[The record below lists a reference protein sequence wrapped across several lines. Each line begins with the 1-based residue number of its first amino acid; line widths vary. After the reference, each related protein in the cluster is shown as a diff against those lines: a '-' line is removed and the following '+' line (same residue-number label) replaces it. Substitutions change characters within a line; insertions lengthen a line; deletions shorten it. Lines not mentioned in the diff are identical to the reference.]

1 MALQES
7 ALREW
12 ARDDL
17 AKVSSFGEA
26 GVLSGTGIAAV
37 SQKERYAME
46 MQTRLST
53 EMERYL
59 DLSTRQVE
67 VTEANMANAS
77 NQSYT
82 REVPNWQENQPIVI
96 NGVSYATGV
105 TVTGGISQRDRVL
118 EQRLQQQ
125 TQLSSASSSLL
136 TALTT
141 LQSNFSSAGSS
152 STTGNIGTD
161 ITNFFNS
168 YTQLESS
175 PTNNADRQ
183 AILSSATTL
192 AGDISSTANSLNA
205 QQLSLDQS
213 ANTVVTQVNALLVSL
228 AQVNQQIQSTAPNTD
243 AGILEDQRQS
253 DLSQISSLVGINEVT
268 TEKNGLSITTTGGQL
283 LVTQGTSFQI
293 TSGNVGGVTHF
304 YLNGTDITS
313 QLTSGGG
320 QLGGILTA
328 RDQSIP
334 STLASLDQLA
344 YSISTNVNTVNNAG
358 TDLDGDNGNAG
369 NIFNAPTQVS
379 GSAVAMSVVMTDPS
393 KIAAAG
399 LNLGTG
405 DDSNAVN
412 AANLASQT
420 IVNGETPANYYSNL
434 VSTLGALVSQ
444 TTTEN
449 TAQSASVTQL
459 QTQRNALSSVNLDE
473 EASNL
478 EEFQRSYQAASQV
491 FTILNT
497 IMASAVNLGV
507 ETAVS

>member
-1 MALQES
+1 
-7 ALREW
+7 
-12 ARDDL
+12 
-17 AKVSSFGEA
+17 
-26 GVLSGTGIAAV
+26 
-37 SQKERYAME
+37 ME
-46 MQTRLST
+46 LGTRLSA
-53 EMERYL
+53 EIERYL
-59 DLSTRQVE
+59 DLSTRQIE

-82 REVPNWQENQPIVI
+82 REVPNWEENQPIVI

-105 TVTGGISQRDRVL
+105 SVTGGVSQRDRVL

-125 TQLSSASSSLL
+125 SQLSAASSSLL

-141 LQSNFSSAGSS
+141 LQSNFAPAGSS
-152 STTGNIGTD
+152 TATGNIGAD

-213 ANTVVTQVNALLVSL
+213 ANTVVTQVNGLLVSL

-243 AGILEDQRQS
+243 AGTLEDQRQS
-253 DLSQISSLVGINEVT
+253 DLSQISSLIGINQVT
-268 TEKNGLSITTTGGQL
+268 TEKDGLSITTVGGQL
-283 LVTQGTSFQI
+283 LVDESTSYQI
-293 TSGNVGGVTHF
+293 SSGNVAGVTHF

-313 QLTSGGG
+313 QLSSGGG

-334 STLASLDQLA
+334 NTLASLDQLA
-344 YSISTNVNTVNNAG
+344 YSISTSVNTVNNAG
-358 TDLDGDNGNAG
+358 TDLNGDNGNAG
-369 NIFNAPTQVS
+369 NIFNASAQVS
-379 GSAVAMSVVMTDPS
+379 GSAQAMSVVMTDPN
-393 KIAAAG
+393 KIAAAA
-399 LNLGTG
+399 LTAGTG
-405 DDSNAVN
+405 DDSNAVA
-412 AANLASQT
+412 AANLAGQT
-420 IVNGETPANYYSNL
+420 IVSGETPSNYYSNL

-449 TAQSASVTQL
+449 TALTASVTQL
-459 QTQRNALSSVNLDE
+459 QTQRNALSSVNLNE
-473 EASNL
+473 EAANL
-478 EEFQRSYQAASQV
+478 EDFQRSYQAASQV

-497 IMASAVNLGV
+497 VIASALNLGI
-507 ETAVS
+507 ETAVA